1 MVNNDQKTPAN
12 TDGPATND
20 FCQLCGENAWRGPKC
35 KTCKL
40 SQKAHYTDGAGGTPH
55 KVDFFCVANSP
66 FLSGPSASLIN
77 HQGWTKDIE
86 KIVRAAF
93 LRTIDINTVFK
104 PFVGRFTYAVR
115 CERKKPLKNNIDCC
129 APLFHQELLT
139 YSRPDRPIMIFAM
152 GDSVLKSLGIKFR
165 KYSATQEHFVTTTLQ
180 GRKVYI
186 YVSMSKQQL
195 AAKTGYFDLFK
206 NHMDLFLSGVVDVG
220 KGKAIQ
226 MTPTLD
232 VLAKNYVF
240 PKTLKE
246 VEKLVDHILAYTEND
261 VNPDNWI
268 ISLDTETNT
277 KYPHRKNLKLLSLIV
292 SWATGYST
300 SIPIEHPDTPWTF
313 EQVAPLIQ
321 RILSSPKPKVLQNAK
336 FDLKVLKSKG
346 WDIRRIGW
354 DTMLGEHLLVEDKK
368 GFYGLK
374 DLTNIMLP
382 AYSGYEDTLQAIL
395 TATEGDS
402 QIADAKQTAE
412 KKKKLK
418 GAAKK
423 LAKDAATEGFL
434 KIPLDDLNL
443 YGAIDGDVTRQ
454 IVGLQRERAEQEN
467 TALAKRRG
475 QWAHNAYFKHLA
487 QPGCSMRDPTSAN
500 MFGRVI
506 PTTRVLAEM
515 ELYGVKVDRDY
526 VDELAVKMELSIV
539 QSRAEMLPMVPENI
553 KFNPSS
559 AADVRKLL
567 YGTGFKHPETGK
579 IVCYSGVI
587 EPPRTETGLASTN
600 AQFLRSLATQH
611 DCPLSRAI
619 LRYRATHKALTT
631 FVANIK
637 ALSEEDGRMHTNFHQ
652 HGTATFRLCVSE
664 NTILDT
670 DKGSF
675 VISKLPLDL
684 IPSVSIRTHKNRLRN
699 IVKLFCKGD
708 EEMYC
713 VTLENGS
720 SIEVTKNHGFY
731 TPSEPGS
738 IYGPLVIHRLKELDI
753 GSEVTTCNRQR
764 RIRDK
769 YRSNKF
775 GTSRIKSIRSIG
787 IKGVWDI
794 EVAYDH
800 SFVAQGF
807 VNHNSSSD
815 ENMQNVPY
823 QIGQH
828 NIKKSF
834 IPTDPESQVIC
845 NADAKAAEV
854 RIYAAYSKDKNLI
867 KALNDGMDPH
877 SFFAGM
883 IFKPETILAEVQYA
897 SRKAVMNLIG
907 IDEDHGW
914 SYDDFNNRNNFKDTD
929 PWYARQLEK
938 LRKTIKRVVFGI
950 LYGASKYKIAQIVG
964 ISLEQ
969 AQTIIDALE
978 KMFPS
983 IPEYVRITKDQVRN
997 IGVVETFLGRRRR
1010 FEMLGLTP
1018 YGRSKANRQAINF
1031 KIQSTSSDLVLEVLC
1046 EMAEPIRHDFGGHLL
1061 ITVHDSIVAEIPKK
1075 YVSQIP
1081 DFVKEYGQ
1089 TRVATRHPWL
1099 PVPFQWDVEVGPSYG
1114 EVIDIYDY
1122 MNKNNIEKLDPDAYL
1137 EQAIRADFEKEI
1149 AAS

>member
-1 MVNNDQKTPAN
+1 MGNKNKKTPVISAGL
-12 TDGPATND
+12 TRND
-20 FCQLCGENAWRGPKC
+20 FDCQLCGENAWRGPKC
-35 KTCKL
+35 KDCKL
-40 SQKAHYTDGAGGTPH
+40 FERAHYTEGVGGVPH

-66 FLSGPSASLIN
+66 FLSGPSSSLIN

-93 LRTIDINTVFK
+93 LRTININNVFK
-104 PFVGRFTYAVR
+104 SFVGRFTYAVR

-129 APLFHQELLT
+129 APLFHEELLT
-139 YSRPDRPIMIFAM
+139 YSNPKRPIMIFAM
-152 GDSVLKSLGIKFR
+152 GDSVLKALGLKIR
-165 KYSATQEHFVTTTLQ
+165 KYSKAQEHFITTTLQ

-206 NHMDLFLSGVVDVG
+206 NHMDLFLSGVVDVN

-226 MTPTLD
+226 ITPTLD
-232 VLAKNYVF
+232 VLSKHYVF

-246 VEKLVDHILAYTEND
+246 VEKLVDHILAYSEND

-292 SWATGYST
+292 SWATGYAT
-300 SIPIEHPDTPWTF
+300 SIPIEHPGTPWTF
-313 EQVAPLIQ
+313 EQVAPQIQ
-321 RILSSPKPKVLQNAK
+321 RLLSCPKPKVLQNAK
-336 FDLKVLKSKG
+336 FDLKVLKRKG

-395 TATEGDS
+395 TSAEGDS
-402 QIADAKQTAE
+402 QIADAKQSVE
-412 KKKKLK
+412 KKKKEKLK

-423 LAKDAATEGFL
+423 LAKDAETEGFL
-434 KIPLDDLNL
+434 KVPLDDLNL

-454 IVGLQRERAEQEN
+454 IVALQRARVGQEN
-467 TALAKRRG
+467 KALAKRRS
-475 QWAHNAYFKHLA
+475 QWANNAYFKHLA
-487 QPGCSMRDPTSAN
+487 QPGCSLKDPILSN
-500 MFGRVI
+500 MFGRVL
-506 PTTRVLAEM
+506 PTTRVLADM
-515 ELYGVKVDRDY
+515 ELYGMRVDRDY
-526 VDELAVKMELSIV
+526 VDELTVKMELSL
-539 QSRAEMLPMVPENI
+539 QKSQGEMLPMVPENI
-553 KFNPSS
+553 SFNPSS
-559 AADVRKLL
+559 AHDVRKLL
-567 YGTGFKHPETGK
+567 YGTGFKHPETGE
-579 IVCYSGVI
+579 IICYEGVV
-587 EPPRTETGLASTN
+587 EPQRTETGLASTN
-600 AQFLRSLATQH
+600 AQFLRSLATQY
-611 DCPLSRAI
+611 DCPLSNAI

-675 VISKLPLDL
+675 VISNLPVESSKVYSENFQQSTRFNLA
-684 IPSVSIRTHKNRLRN
+684 VTTHKNRLRP
-699 IVKLFCKGD
+699 ITMVFYKGT
-708 EEMYC
+708 EEMYR
-713 VTLENGS
+713 VTLENGAF
-720 SIEVTKNHGFY
+720 IEITQNHGFY
-731 TPSEPGS
+731 TPLGV
-738 IYGPLVIHRLKELDI
+738 LRLNELEI
-753 GSEVTTCNRQR
+753 GSEVSTCDYLNTFDISQ
-764 RIRDK
+764 
-769 YRSNKF
+769 
-775 GTSRIKSIRSIG
+775 IKSIRSIG

-794 EVAYDH
+794 EVEEDH
-800 SFVAQGF
+800 SYVAQGF

-823 QIGQH
+823 QIGEH

-834 IPTDPESQVIC
+834 IPTDPENQVIC

-854 RIYAAYSKDKNLI
+854 RIYAAYSKDRNLI
-867 KALNDGMDPH
+867 QALNDGMDPH

-883 IFKPETILAEVQYA
+883 IFKPEIILAEIEYA
-897 SRKAVMNLIG
+897 SQKAVMNLIG
-907 IDEDHGW
+907 IDEEHNW
-914 SYDDFNNRNNFKDTD
+914 NYDDFNNRANFKDTD
-929 PWYARQLEK
+929 PWYAAQLEK

-983 IPEYVRITKDQVRN
+983 IPEYVRTTKDQVRN

-1010 FEMLGLTP
+1010 FDLQGLTN

-1031 KIQSTSSDLVLEVLC
+1031 KIQSTSSDIVLEVLC
-1046 EMAEPIRHDFGGHLL
+1046 DVAEPIRQDFGGHLL

-1075 YVSQIP
+1075 YISQLP
-1081 DFVKEYGQ
+1081 DFFKEHGQ
-1089 TRVATRHPWL
+1089 NNVGIRHPWL
-1099 PVPFQWDVEVGPSYG
+1099 PVPFKWDVEVGASYG
-1114 EVIDIYDY
+1114 EVIDVYDY
-1122 MNKNNIEKLDPDAYL
+1122 MNKNDIERIDPDEYL
-1137 EQAIRADFEKEI
+1137 EQEIRADFEKEL
-1149 AAS
+1149 AVR